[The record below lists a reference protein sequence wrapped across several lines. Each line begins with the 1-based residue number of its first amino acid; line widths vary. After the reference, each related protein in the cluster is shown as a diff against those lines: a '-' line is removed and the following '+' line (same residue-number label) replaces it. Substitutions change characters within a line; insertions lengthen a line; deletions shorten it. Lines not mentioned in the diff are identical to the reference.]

1 MEKLQ
6 LVLPRW
12 GCSEGASRHN
22 HPLRPRNLSTLPY
35 VTSDPELPLVAI
47 VMGSLLG
54 RRAQPTPK
62 LVRPKLQPGAAS
74 FPATL
79 GFTAV
84 WLFAVRG
91 LVSSTLSFRNEFPSF
106 PPLLTPEATPERGV
120 FASTPTPLTLF
131 PTLVLSPPKP
141 VLSRQSQQSLWNL
154 RGNWPHPPESGSW
167 EVSCKH

>member
-1 MEKLQ
+1 MKEKLQ

-12 GCSEGASRHN
+12 GCSEGASRYN

-35 VTSDPELPLVAI
+35 VTSDPELPLIAI

-62 LVRPKLQPGAAS
+62 LVSLRASASSRSGQSCSQEPAS

-106 PPLLTPEATPERGV
+106 PPLLAPEATPEKGV
-120 FASTPTPLTLF
+120 FASTPTPLTF
-131 PTLVLSPPKP
+131 SYP
-141 VLSRQSQQSLWNL
+141 RA
-154 RGNWPHPPESGSW
+154 
-167 EVSCKH
+167 